1 MKKEVKLMDK
11 FKVFLGLED
20 TLPLQPQAAKS
31 APTKGQT
38 MIKFPVSMN
47 KATSEIKILTPKK
60 YSDALHVTN
69 MLKEDACMILNFENL
84 DKMNTKRFMDF
95 ISGTIY
101 SLSGHMA
108 KLGDNLILIT
118 PERTRITEDFNQAG
132 EPVSANA
139 NEEIVVNL
147 INNN

>member
-20 TLPLQPQAAKS
+20 TLPLQSNASKPS
-31 APTKGQT
+31 SSKGQT

-47 KATSEIKILTPKK
+47 KASSEIKILTPKK

-69 MLKEDACMILNFENL
+69 MLKDDTCMILNFENL

-101 SLSGHMA
+101 SLNGHMA
-108 KLGDNLILIT
+108 KLGDNLVLIT
-118 PERTRITEDFNQAG
+118 PERTQITEDFHQAG

>member
-11 FKVFLGLED
+11 FKVFLGFED
-20 TLPLQPQAAKS
+20 TLPLQANASKS
-31 APTKGQT
+31 TQTKGQT

-47 KATSEIKILTPKK
+47 KPPSEIKILTPKK

-69 MLKEDACMILNFENL
+69 MLKEDLCMILNFENL

-118 PERTRITEDFNQAG
+118 PARTQITEDFNQAG
-132 EPVSANA
+132 EPVSTNT
-139 NEEIVVNL
+139 NEQIVVNL

>member
-1 MKKEVKLMDK
+1 MDK

-20 TLPLQPQAAKS
+20 AMPITTGPAKS
-31 APTKGQT
+31 TPQKGQT
-38 MIKFPVSMN
+38 LIKFPVSVN
-47 KATSEIKILTPKK
+47 KASSEIKILTPKK

-69 MLKEDACMILNFENL
+69 MLKENACMILNFESL

-118 PERTRITEDFNQAG
+118 PERTIITEDFDQAG
-132 EPVSANA
+132 ESASANA

>member
-1 MKKEVKLMDK
+1 MDK
-11 FKVFLGLED
+11 FKVFLGLEE
-20 TLPLQPQAAKS
+20 TVPLQSTASKPS
-31 APTKGQT
+31 SSTKGQT
-38 MIKFPVSMN
+38 MIKFPVNMS

-69 MLKEDACMILNFENL
+69 MLKDNTCMILNFENL

-118 PERTRITEDFNQAG
+118 PERTQITEDFHQAG